1 MKKFGFLLLAF
12 SIIILVGCQKNDID
26 YDELYE
32 EYYSDIEYVES
43 DNLYD
48 ICDGVEDGEKI
59 SFEIDYYY
67 EYENLAEMIE
77 APNAKFIYGEIYKIE
92 YFNCIS
98 NNAYLMVYDSE
109 FTEESRALIRIS
121 ITDDVVLNLN
131 SQYILNLV
139 YNEEYDVYYL
149 SQVNDSIINV
159 DSAETLSGVFLTD
172 DYPKNLKGFLGEVFD
187 KE

>member
-1 MKKFGFLLLAF
+1 MRIFKYILITLSVIVLA
-12 SIIILVGCQKNDID
+12 SCQNKDID
-26 YDELYE
+26 YDAIYE
-32 EYYSDIEYVES
+32 ENYSDIEYVES

-59 SFEIDYYY
+59 SFEIEYAY
-67 EYENLAEMIE
+67 EYENLAEMID
-77 APNAKFIYGEIYKIE
+77 AKDAKFMYGEIYKIE

-109 FTEESRALIRIS
+109 FNEESRNLIRIS

-131 SQYILNLV
+131 EQYILNLV
-139 YNEEYDVYYL
+139 YNEEYDVYFL
-149 SQVNDSIINV
+149 SQVNDSIIYV